1 MSEKSA
7 SKEDKLFGR
16 YHELVLVLVAF
27 FLTTICGGLLGF
39 YFQNR
44 GWERQHRDNVLQS
57 EKESAEK
64 VFSEISQLIDTR
76 MYKMRRVFWGYKFEL
91 GKNEIKDRWV
101 EYENTLDAWNGTL
114 NKNLALL
121 QRYFGN
127 NARAIFE
134 SQIHGEFRHWG
145 SELEKFRNFSTIRKD
160 ELSKIDQG
168 LDELNNIF
176 YRYDL
181 ELLIAIRDENIGQF
195 IKKEMQFQ

>member
-1 MSEKSA
+1 
-7 SKEDKLFGR
+7 
-16 YHELVLVLVAF
+16 
-27 FLTTICGGLLGF
+27 
-39 YFQNR
+39 
-44 GWERQHRDNVLQS
+44 
-57 EKESAEK
+57 
-64 VFSEISQLIDTR
+64 
-76 MYKMRRVFWGYKFEL
+76 MRRVFWGYKYEL

-101 EYENTLDAWNGTL
+101 EYENILDAWNGTL

-145 SELEKFRNFSTIRKD
+145 GELEKLRNFSTIKKD
-160 ELSKIDQG
+160 ELFKIDQG

-195 IKKEMQFQ
+195 LKKEMQFQ